1 MRGCAGRALRTLVL
15 GAVMPKLKELSVQGF
30 KSFAETLTL
39 TFPTGITAIVG
50 PNGSG
55 KSNVADAIRWVLGE
69 QRLRSL
75 RGRVGEDMI
84 FAGSKKR
91 SRAGMAR
98 VALTF
103 DNSDGWLPVDFA
115 EVIVERR
122 TYRDGKTDY
131 LLNGSRVRLMDL
143 RDVLDRAGLGREAYL
158 TVGQGLVDQVLS
170 LRPTERTA
178 LFEQAAGITPYR
190 TRREEALR
198 RLDDTRHNLER
209 VQDIIGEIEPRLRRL
224 EREVSRAEQ
233 HAQLSAELKSL
244 LRIWYGY
251 RWGQGLNRLEN
262 ARQRSKYRA
271 ERVARQQEAVDGVLG
286 RVSTLRQQLTAL
298 RTQLAELHRE
308 NSMRHAE
315 AEAFQRE
322 LAVIQERRRLLQDQ
336 QAEAQ
341 ENLAPLYAAQKAEEE
356 ELARLEAAQREA
368 ADRLEQARAALRAV
382 EAEYRKVEAHR
393 HALLS
398 RQGAAQA
405 QALEHRHRLTDRQSR
420 LEQLTERAEQLRA
433 RVSQIE
439 GGLGAAQGRR
449 RSQQTLVEETRRAFE
464 QLERAMAGLA
474 ADEEGLRAALDA
486 ARGESEQ
493 VREALAQKQLPYQQ
507 LAARLDALERLHAE
521 GAGLYAGV
529 RAVLQAVE
537 RGQLRGLPG
546 TFASL
551 IHVPSELDKAM
562 ETALG
567 GQLQD
572 VIALRWEDAR
582 AGIEWLKQQ
591 RAGRA
596 TFLPLDNLRAPQPL
610 ELPALKGVIGVAS
623 ALVSYEDRALEPAV
637 RLLLGR
643 VAVVEDLDAARAL
656 HQQLRGSYQI
666 VTLQGE
672 ILRSGGS
679 LTGGQERREREGD
692 SLLARERERRELPG
706 RVEGLEAEVKALTA
720 ALGRS
725 EEQARALTQDLRA
738 LSERQREAE
747 RQRQAANRT
756 LERTIREL
764 EQVIQETDWQR
775 RLLGE
780 AGEERERLEAT
791 RLRLELEHRQIAA
804 QLAEAEAAA
813 AQATA
818 ELEAASD
825 DEANRAVA
833 EQRTQTALMQQQHEN
848 QRVLLETRR
857 REIGRLRGQIGAQEQ
872 RSTALAEELAALLQ
886 RLETLRASYE
896 TARAAADTTSGRIPA
911 LEQALA
917 ELEQQQERQEQDEG
931 RLRHALREAEQRY
944 SEAEIEARRRED
956 QLTTLRHEIEEALEI
971 VVADLPESLSVQHPL
986 PLSNIATS
994 LPTVAELPE
1003 GLEQQLRDLRT
1014 QINRLEPINTAAKGE
1029 FTEVAERHS
1038 FLREQTADL
1047 ETASAHLR
1055 KIITELDELMQ
1066 TAFSTTFEAIA
1077 TEFSR
1082 VFASLFN
1089 GGTAKLILE
1098 TNGDADLPGVEIIA
1112 RPPGKRTS
1120 GLGMLSGG
1128 ERTLTAVALL
1138 FAVMHVS
1145 PTPFCILDEV
1155 DAMLDEANVG
1165 RFRALL
1171 RELGR
1176 STQFLIVTHN
1186 RGTVEVADTIYG
1198 VSMGEDGVSQVLSLS
1213 LQDLPTS
1220 EEI

>member
-1 MRGCAGRALRTLVL
+1 
-15 GAVMPKLKELSVQGF
+15 MPKLKELTVQGF
-30 KSFAETLTL
+30 KSFAEALTL

-55 KSNVADAIRWVLGE
+55 KSNVADAVRWVLGE
-69 QRLRSL
+69 QRMRSL
-75 RGRVGEDMI
+75 RGRTGEDMI

-91 SRAGMAR
+91 ARAGMAR

-103 DNSDGWLPVDFA
+103 DNSDGWLPLDFA
-115 EVIVERR
+115 EVIIERR

-143 RDVLDRAGLGREAYL
+143 RDVLDRAGLGRDAYL

-178 LFEQAAGITPYR
+178 LFEQAAGIAPYR

-198 RLDDTRHNLER
+198 RLEDTQHNLER
-209 VQDIIGEIEPRLRRL
+209 VRDIVGEIEPRLRRL
-224 EREVSRAEQ
+224 EREVARVEQ

-244 LRIWYGY
+244 LRVWYGY
-251 RWGQGLNRLEN
+251 RWGQALQRVEN
-262 ARQRSKYRA
+262 ARQRAHYRA
-271 ERVARQQEAVDGVLG
+271 ERVARQQEAVEGVLSRAAG
-286 RVSTLRQQLTAL
+286 LRAQMTSL
-298 RTQLAELHRE
+298 RAQLAELHRE
-308 NSMRHAE
+308 NSARHAE
-315 AEAFQRE
+315 AEALQRE
-322 LAVIQERRRLLQDQ
+322 LAVTQERRRSLQEQ
-336 QAEAQ
+336 HAEAQ
-341 ENLAPLYAAQKAEEE
+341 ANLAPLYAAQEDATQ
-356 ELARLEAAQREA
+356 ELAQLEAAQQEA
-368 ADRLEQARAALRAV
+368 ARQLEAAQATLRAV
-382 EAEYRKVEAHR
+382 EVEYRQVEAQR
-393 HALLS
+393 HTLLS
-398 RQGAAQA
+398 RQSAAQA

-420 LEQLTERAEQLRA
+420 LEQLAERAEQLRA
-433 RVSQIE
+433 RV
-439 GGLGAAQGRR
+439 
-449 RSQQTLVEETRRAFE
+449 E
-464 QLERAMAGLA
+464 QLEGTLNAAQERRRNQQAQVEEARRALEQLESVA
-474 ADEEGLRAALDA
+474 ADVQAEEERLQAALDA
-486 ARGESEQ
+486 ARAEAERLR
-493 VREALAQKQLPYQQ
+493 RELAQKQLPYQQ
-507 LAARLDALERLHAE
+507 LTARLEALERLHAE

-546 TFASL
+546 TFAAL
-551 IHVPSELDKAM
+551 VRVPSELDKAI

-572 VIALRWEDAR
+572 VIAARWEDAR
-582 AGIEWLKQQ
+582 AAIEWLKQQ

-596 TFLPLDNLRAPQPL
+596 TFLPLDNLRPAAPL
-610 ELPALKGVIGVAS
+610 ELPALQGVIGVAS

-643 VAVVEDLDAARAL
+643 VAVVADLDAARAL
-656 HQQLRGSYQI
+656 YQRLRGSYQI

-692 SLLARERERRELPG
+692 SLLARERERRELPEH
-706 RVEGLEAEVKALTA
+706 VESLEAEIKVLTA
-720 ALGRS
+720 ALTRS
-725 EEQARALTQDLRA
+725 EEQGRALSQDLRA

-747 RQRQAANRT
+747 RQRQNANRI
-756 LERTIREL
+756 LERAVREL

-791 RLRLELEHRQIAA
+791 RLRLEQEHQQIAA
-804 QLAEAEAAA
+804 QLAEAEAVA

-818 ELEAASD
+818 ELEAVSDEEAS
-825 DEANRAVA
+825 RAVV
-833 EQRTQTALMQQQHEN
+833 EQRTQTALVQQRYEN
-848 QRVLLETRR
+848 QRVLLATRQ
-857 REIGRLRGQIGAQEQ
+857 REWERLCGQIGAQEQ
-872 RSTALAEELAALLQ
+872 RVVALNAELETLSQ
-886 RLETLRASYE
+886 RVETLRAGYE
-896 TARAAADTTSGRIPA
+896 TARVAAEGTAGQIPA
-911 LEQALA
+911 LEQTLA
-917 ELEQQQERQEQDEG
+917 GLEQQQEQLEEEEG
-931 RLRHALREAEQRY
+931 RLRSALRDAEQRY
-944 SEAEIEARRRED
+944 AEVEIEARRRED
-956 QLTTLRHEIEEALEI
+956 QLATLRREIEEALEI
-971 VVADLPESLSVQHPL
+971 VVADLPENLSAQHPL
-986 PLSNIATS
+986 PLGDIAAS
-994 LPTVAELPE
+994 LPAVAELPE

-1014 QINRLEPINTAAKGE
+1014 QINRLEPINTAAKAE
-1029 FTEVAERHS
+1029 YDEVAERHG
-1038 FLREQTADL
+1038 FLREQAADL

-1066 TAFSTTFEAIA
+1066 TAFDTTFQAIA

-1082 VFASLFN
+1082 VFALLFN
-1089 GGTAKLILE
+1089 GGTAQLVLE
-1098 TNGDADLPGVEIIA
+1098 SSPESDLPGVEIIA

-1165 RFRALL
+1165 RFRAML

-1176 STQFLIVTHN
+1176 STQFIIVTHN

>member
-1 MRGCAGRALRTLVL
+1 
-15 GAVMPKLKELSVQGF
+15 MPKLKELSVQGF
-30 KSFAETLTL
+30 KSFAEALTL

-55 KSNVADAIRWVLGE
+55 KSNVADAVRWVLGE
-69 QRLRSL
+69 QRIRSL
-75 RGRVGEDMI
+75 RGRSGEDMI

-103 DNSDGWLPVDFA
+103 DNSDGWLPLDFA

-143 RDVLDRAGLGREAYL
+143 RDVLDRAGLGRDAYL

-170 LRPTERTA
+170 LRPTERTG
-178 LFEQAAGITPYR
+178 LFEQAAGIAPYR

-198 RLDDTRHNLER
+198 RLEDTKRNLER

-251 RWGQGLNRLEN
+251 RWGQALQRVEN
-262 ARQRSKYRA
+262 ARQRSTYRA
-271 ERVARQQEAVDGVLG
+271 ERVARQQETVDDVV
-286 RVSTLRQQLTAL
+286 RRASELRQQMAGL
-298 RTQLAELHRE
+298 RAQLAELHRE
-308 NSMRHAE
+308 NSARHTE
-315 AEAFQRE
+315 AETLQRE
-322 LAVIQERRRLLQDQ
+322 LAVTQERRRLLQEQ
-336 QAEAQ
+336 RVEAEA
-341 ENLAPLYAAQKAEEE
+341 NLAPLHAALQAEEE
-356 ELARLEAAQREA
+356 DLTHLETAQREA
-368 ADRLEQARAALRAV
+368 AERLELAQTTLRTV
-382 EAEYRKVEAHR
+382 EAEYRKVEEQR
-393 HALLS
+393 HALLN
-398 RQGAAQA
+398 RQGAAQV

-420 LEQLTERAEQLRA
+420 LEQLAERLEQLRA
-433 RVSQIE
+433 RVDQIQSA
-439 GGLGAAQGRR
+439 LGAAQERR
-449 RSQQTLVEETRRAFE
+449 RSQQAQVEEARRGSE
-464 QLERAMAGLA
+464 HLEGAAVELRA
-474 ADEEGLRAALDA
+474 EEERLQAALDA
-486 ARGESEQ
+486 ARVEAERLR
-493 VREALAQKQLPYQQ
+493 RELAQKQLPYQQ
-507 LAARLDALERLHAE
+507 LTARLDALERLHAE

-537 RGQLRGLPG
+537 HGHLRGLPG

-551 IHVPSELDKAM
+551 VQVPPELDKAI

-572 VIALRWEDAR
+572 VIAARWEDAR

-596 TFLPLDNLRAPQPL
+596 TFLPLDNLRPSSLL
-610 ELPALKGVIGVAS
+610 ELPALRGVIGVAAS
-623 ALVSYEDRALEPAV
+623 LVHYADRTLEPAV
-637 RLLLGR
+637 QLLLGR

-656 HQQLRGSYQI
+656 YQQLRGSYQI

-706 RVEGLEAEVKALTA
+706 KVETLETEVKTLTA

-725 EEQARALTQDLRA
+725 EEQSRALTQDLRA
-738 LSERQREAE
+738 LAERQRETE
-747 RQRQAANRT
+747 RQRQNASRA
-756 LERTIREL
+756 LEKAIREL
-764 EQVIQETDWQR
+764 EQVIQESDWQR

-780 AGEERERLEAT
+780 AGEERERVEAT
-791 RLRLELEHRQIAA
+791 RLRLEQEQRQIAA
-804 QLAEAEAAA
+804 QLAEAEASVSR
-813 AQATA
+813 ATA
-818 ELEAASD
+818 ELAVVSDEEAS
-825 DEANRAVA
+825 RAVA
-833 EQRTQTALMQQQHEN
+833 EQRTQTALLQQQHEN
-848 QRVLLETRR
+848 QRVLLAARR
-857 REIGRLRGQIGAQEQ
+857 REAERLRGQIAAQEQ
-872 RSTALAEELAALLQ
+872 RDTALVEDLAVLSQ
-886 RLETLRASYE
+886 KLETLRAGYE
-896 TARAAADTTSGRIPA
+896 TARATADSTSERIPA

-917 ELEQQQERQEQDEG
+917 GLEQQQDQQEQEEL
-931 RLRHALREAEQRY
+931 RLRNALREAEQRY
-944 SEAEIEARRRED
+944 AEVEIEARRRED
-956 QLTTLRHEIEEALEI
+956 QLATLRREIEDALEI
-971 VVADLPESLSVQHPL
+971 VVADLPETLSAQHPL
-986 PLSNIATS
+986 PLSDIAAS
-994 LPTVAELPE
+994 LPLVAELPE
-1003 GLEQQLRDLRT
+1003 GLELQLRDLRT
-1014 QINRLEPINTAAKGE
+1014 QINRLEPINNAAKAE
-1029 FTEVAERHS
+1029 FDEVAERHG
-1038 FLREQTADL
+1038 FLREQAADL

-1066 TAFSTTFEAIA
+1066 TAFNTTFQAIA

-1082 VFASLFN
+1082 VFALLFN
-1089 GGTAKLILE
+1089 GGTAKLVLE
-1098 TNGDADLPGVEIIA
+1098 SSAESDLPGVEIIA

-1176 STQFLIVTHN
+1176 ATQFLIVTHN

-1220 EEI
+1220 EEV

>member
-1 MRGCAGRALRTLVL
+1 
-15 GAVMPKLKELSVQGF
+15 MPKLKELSVQGF
-30 KSFAETLTL
+30 KSFAEALTL

-55 KSNVADAIRWVLGE
+55 KSNVADAVRWVLGE
-69 QRLRSL
+69 QRMRSL
-75 RGRVGEDMI
+75 RGRSGEDMI

-115 EVIVERR
+115 EVIIERR

-143 RDVLDRAGLGREAYL
+143 RDVLDRAGLGRDAYL

-170 LRPTERTA
+170 LRPTERTG
-178 LFEQAAGITPYR
+178 LFEQAAGIAPYR

-198 RLDDTRHNLER
+198 RLEDTHRNLER

-224 EREVSRAEQ
+224 EREVARAEQ
-233 HAQLSAELKSL
+233 HAELSAELKSL

-251 RWGQGLNRLEN
+251 RWGQSLQRVEN
-262 ARQRSKYRA
+262 ARQRSKYRV

-286 RVSTLRQQLTAL
+286 RVSGLRQQMAGL
-298 RTQLAELHRE
+298 RAQLAELHRE
-308 NSMRHAE
+308 NSARHAE

-322 LAVIQERRRLLQDQ
+322 LAVRQERRRLLQDQ
-336 QAEAQ
+336 RAEA
-341 ENLAPLYAAQKAEEE
+341 EANLAPLRAALEAEEE
-356 ELARLEAAQREA
+356 ELARLEAAQQEA
-368 ADRLEQARAALRAV
+368 ADRLEQAQAALRAV
-382 EAEYRKVEAHR
+382 EAEYRKVEAQR

-420 LEQLTERAEQLRA
+420 LEQLSERATQLRT

-439 GGLGAAQGRR
+439 GTLGAAQERR
-449 RSQQTLVEETRRAFE
+449 RSQQAQVEEARRALE
-464 QLERAMAGLA
+464 QVESVAAGFQAEEERLQ
-474 ADEEGLRAALDA
+474 AALDA
-486 ARGESEQ
+486 ARAESERLR
-493 VREALAQKQLPYQQ
+493 RELAQQQLPYQQ
-507 LAARLDALERLHAE
+507 LTARLDALERLHAE

-546 TFASL
+546 TFAAL
-551 IHVPSELDKAM
+551 VHVPKELDKAI

-572 VIALRWEDAR
+572 VIATRWEDAR

-596 TFLPLDNLRAPQPL
+596 TFLPLDNLRPPPPL
-610 ELPALKGVIGVAS
+610 ELPKLKGVIGVAS
-623 ALVSYEDRALEPAV
+623 ALVRYEDRALEPAV
-637 RLLLGR
+637 QLLLGR
-643 VAVVEDLDAARAL
+643 VAVAEDLDAARAL

-692 SLLARERERRELPG
+692 SLLARERERRELPDK
-706 RVEGLEAEVKALTA
+706 VERLETEVKALTA
-720 ALGRS
+720 ALQRS
-725 EEQARALTQDLRA
+725 EEQTRALAQEVRT

-747 RQRQAANRT
+747 RQRQSANRT
-756 LERTIREL
+756 LERAIREL
-764 EQVIQETDWQR
+764 EQAIQESDWQR
-775 RLLGE
+775 RLLSE
-780 AGEERERLEAT
+780 AGEERERIEAT
-791 RLRLELEHRQIAA
+791 RLRLEQEHRQIAA
-804 QLAEAEAAA
+804 QLAEAESAA

-818 ELEAASD
+818 ALEAASD

-833 EQRTQTALMQQQHEN
+833 EQRTQTALLQQQYEN
-848 QRVLLETRR
+848 QRVLLATRR
-857 REIGRLRGQIGAQEQ
+857 REAERLRGQIGAQEQ
-872 RSTALAEELAALLQ
+872 RIAALGEELAALLQ
-886 RLETLRASYE
+886 RLDALRASYE

-911 LEQALA
+911 LEQALT
-917 ELEQQQERQEQDEG
+917 ELEQQQGQQEQDEV
-931 RLRHALREAEQRY
+931 RLRQALREAEQRY

-956 QLTTLRHEIEEALEI
+956 QLAALRREIEEALEI
-971 VVADLPESLSVQHPL
+971 VVADLPETLSAQHPL
-986 PLSNIATS
+986 PLSDIAAS
-994 LPTVAELPE
+994 LPSVAELPE

-1014 QINRLEPINTAAKGE
+1014 QINRLEPINTAAKAE
-1029 FTEVAERHS
+1029 YDEVSERHS
-1038 FLREQTADL
+1038 FLREQAADL

-1066 TAFSTTFEAIA
+1066 TAFNTTFQAIA

-1082 VFASLFN
+1082 VFALLFN
-1089 GGTAKLILE
+1089 GGTAKLVLE
-1098 TNGDADLPGVEIIA
+1098 ANGESDLPGVEIIA

>member
-1 MRGCAGRALRTLVL
+1 
-15 GAVMPKLKELSVQGF
+15 MPKLKELSVQGF
-30 KSFAETLTL
+30 KSFAEAVTL

-55 KSNVADAIRWVLGE
+55 KSNVADAVRWVLGE
-69 QRLRSL
+69 QRMRSL
-75 RGRVGEDMI
+75 RGRSGEDMI

-103 DNSDGWLPVDFA
+103 DNSDGWLPLDFA
-115 EVIVERR
+115 EVIIERR

-143 RDVLDRAGLGREAYL
+143 RDVLDRAGLGRDAYL

-170 LRPTERTA
+170 LRPTERTG
-178 LFEQAAGITPYR
+178 LFEQAAGIAPYR

-224 EREVSRAEQ
+224 EREVARAEQ
-233 HAQLSAELKSL
+233 HAELSAELKSL

-251 RWGQGLNRLEN
+251 RWGQALQKLEG
-262 ARQRSKYRA
+262 ARQRSQYRA
-271 ERVARQQEAVDGVLG
+271 ERVTRQQESVDALASRITGLRG
-286 RVSTLRQQLTAL
+286 QMATLRA
-298 RTQLAELHRE
+298 QLAELHRE
-308 NSMRHAE
+308 NSVRHAE
-315 AEAFQRE
+315 AETLQRD
-322 LAVIQERRRLLQDQ
+322 LAVTQERRRLLQEQ
-336 QAEAQ
+336 QVEAQ
-341 ENLAPLYAAQKAEEE
+341 ANLAPLYAAQEDAVA
-356 ELARLEAAQREA
+356 ELAQLETAQREA
-368 ADRLEQARAALRAV
+368 AERLAQAQTALRAV
-382 EAEYRKVEAHR
+382 EAEYRKVEAYR
-393 HALLS
+393 HTLLS
-398 RQGAAQA
+398 RQSAAQA

-420 LEQLTERAEQLRA
+420 LEQLVERVEQLRA
-433 RVSQIE
+433 RGGQIE
-439 GGLGAAQGRR
+439 TVLAAAQERR
-449 RSQQTLVEETRRAFE
+449 RQQQTQVEEARRALE
-464 QLERAMAGLA
+464 QVESAAKGEQAEEERLH
-474 ADEEGLRAALDA
+474 AALDSTRA
-486 ARGESEQ
+486 ESERLR
-493 VREALAQKQLPYQQ
+493 RELAQKQLPYQQ
-507 LAARLDALERLHAE
+507 LTARLDALERLHSE

-551 IHVPSELDKAM
+551 VHVPSELDKAI

-572 VIALRWEDAR
+572 VIATHWDDAR

-596 TFLPLDNLRAPQPL
+596 TFLPLDNLRPPGPL

-637 RLLLGR
+637 QLLLGR

-656 HQQLRGSYQI
+656 YQQLRGSYQI

-679 LTGGQERREREGD
+679 LTGGQERREREGE
-692 SLLARERERRELPG
+692 SLLSRERERRELPG
-706 RVEGLEAEVKALTA
+706 RVEGLAAEVQDLTA

-725 EEQARALTQDLRA
+725 EEQSRTLTQDLRA

-747 RQRQAANRT
+747 RQRQSANRA
-756 LERTIREL
+756 LERTIRDL

-791 RLRLELEHRQIAA
+791 RLRLEQEHRQIGA
-804 QLAEAEAAA
+804 QLAEAESLAAKAAA
-813 AQATA
+813 
-818 ELEAASD
+818 ELAAASD
-825 DEANRAVA
+825 SEANQAVS
-833 EQRTQTALMQQQHEN
+833 EQRTQTVLVQQSYEN
-848 QRVLLETRR
+848 QRVLFATRQ
-857 REIGRLRGQIGAQEQ
+857 RESERLRGQIVAQEQ
-872 RSTALAEELAALLQ
+872 RVTALTEELATLSQ
-886 RLETLRASYE
+886 RLEVLRTGYE
-896 TARAAADTTSGRIPA
+896 AARVAAEGTSRQIPA
-911 LEQALA
+911 LEQALTG
-917 ELEQQQERQEQDEG
+917 LEQQQEQLEQEEA
-931 RLRHALREAEQRY
+931 RLRNTLREAEQRY
-944 SEAEIEARRRED
+944 AEVEIDARRRED
-956 QLTTLRHEIEEALEI
+956 QLATLRHEIEEALEI
-971 VVADLPESLSVQHPL
+971 VVADLPENLSVQHPL
-986 PLSNIATS
+986 PLSDIAAS
-994 LPTVAELPE
+994 LPAVAELPE

-1014 QINRLEPINTAAKGE
+1014 QINRLEPINTTAKQE
-1029 FTEVAERHS
+1029 FDEVAERHG
-1038 FLREQTADL
+1038 FLREQAADL

-1055 KIITELDELMQ
+1055 KIIAELDDLMQ
-1066 TAFSTTFEAIA
+1066 TAFNTTFQAIA

-1082 VFASLFN
+1082 VFALLFN
-1089 GGTAKLILE
+1089 GGTAKLVLE
-1098 TNGDADLPGVEIIA
+1098 TSAESDLPGVEIVA

-1138 FAVMHVS
+1138 FSVMHVS

-1165 RFRALL
+1165 RFRAML
-1171 RELGR
+1171 RDLGR

>member
-1 MRGCAGRALRTLVL
+1 
-15 GAVMPKLKELSVQGF
+15 MPKLKELSVQGF
-30 KSFAETLTL
+30 KSFAEALTL

-55 KSNVADAIRWVLGE
+55 KSNVADAVRWVLGE
-69 QRLRSL
+69 QRMRSL
-75 RGRVGEDMI
+75 RGRSGEDMI

-103 DNSDGWLPVDFA
+103 DNSDGWLPLDFA

-143 RDVLDRAGLGREAYL
+143 RDVLDRAGLGRDAYL

-170 LRPTERTA
+170 LRPTERTG
-178 LFEQAAGITPYR
+178 LFEQAAGIAPYR

-198 RLDDTRHNLER
+198 RLEDTKHNLER

-233 HAQLSAELKSL
+233 HAELSAELKSL

-251 RWGQGLNRLEN
+251 RWGQALQRLES
-262 ARQRSKYRA
+262 ARQRSQYRS
-271 ERVARQQEAVDGVLG
+271 ERVARQQESVDAVAVRITGLRGQMVSL
-286 RVSTLRQQLTAL
+286 RVR
-298 RTQLAELHRE
+298 LAELHRE
-308 NSMRHAE
+308 NSVRHAE
-315 AEAFQRE
+315 AEALQRD
-322 LAVIQERRRLLQDQ
+322 LAVTQERRRLLQDQ

-341 ENLAPLYAAQKAEEE
+341 ANLAPLYAAQEDAAAE
-356 ELARLEAAQREA
+356 LSQLETAQREA
-368 ADRLEQARAALRAV
+368 AERLAQAQAALRTV

-393 HALLS
+393 HTLLS
-398 RQGAAQA
+398 RQSAAQT

-420 LEQLTERAEQLRA
+420 LEQLTERTEQLRT
-433 RVSQIE
+433 RVTQIE
-439 GGLGAAQGRR
+439 GVLGAAQERR
-449 RSQQTLVEETRRAFE
+449 RTQQVQVEEARRVLE
-464 QLERAMAGLA
+464 QIESAAKNEQTEEERLQAT
-474 ADEEGLRAALDA
+474 LDA
-486 ARGESEQ
+486 ARAEAERLR
-493 VREALAQKQLPYQQ
+493 RELAQKQLPYQQ
-507 LAARLDALERLHAE
+507 LTARLDALERLHSE

-546 TFASL
+546 TFAAL
-551 IHVPSELDKAM
+551 VHVPSELDKAI

-572 VIALRWEDAR
+572 VIAIHWDDAR

-596 TFLPLDNLRAPQPL
+596 TFLPLDNLRPPAPL

-637 RLLLGR
+637 QLLLGR
-643 VAVVEDLDAARAL
+643 VAVVEDLDAGRAL
-656 HQQLRGSYQI
+656 YQQLRGSYQI

-679 LTGGQERREREGD
+679 LTGGQERREREGE
-692 SLLARERERRELPG
+692 SLLSRERERRELPG
-706 RVEGLEAEVKALTA
+706 RVENLAAEVQALTA

-725 EEQARALTQDLRA
+725 EEQARAVTQDLRA

-747 RQRQAANRT
+747 RQRQNANRA
-756 LERTIREL
+756 LERAIRDL

-791 RLRLELEHRQIAA
+791 RVRLEQEHRQIAA
-804 QLAEAEAAA
+804 QLAEAESLATQAAA
-813 AQATA
+813 D
-818 ELEAASD
+818 LVAASD
-825 DEANRAVA
+825 TEASQAVA
-833 EQRTQTALMQQQHEN
+833 EQRTQTVLVQQSYEN
-848 QRVLLETRR
+848 QRVLLATRQ
-857 REIGRLRGQIGAQEQ
+857 RESERLQGQIAAQEQ
-872 RSTALAEELAALLQ
+872 RVTALSAELATLSQ
-886 RLETLRASYE
+886 RLDTLRTGYE
-896 TARAAADTTSGRIPA
+896 TARVAAESTSGQIPA
-911 LEQALA
+911 LEQALVG
-917 ELEQQQERQEQDEG
+917 LEQQQEQLEQEEA
-931 RLRHALREAEQRY
+931 RLRNTLREAEQRY
-944 SEAEIEARRRED
+944 AEVEIDARRRED
-956 QLTTLRHEIEEALEI
+956 QLVTLRHEIEEALEI
-971 VVADLPESLSVQHPL
+971 VVADLPENLSVQHPL
-986 PLSNIATS
+986 PLSDIAAS

-1014 QINRLEPINTAAKGE
+1014 QINRLEPINTTAKAE
-1029 FTEVAERHS
+1029 FDEVAERHG
-1038 FLREQTADL
+1038 FLREQSTDL

-1066 TAFSTTFEAIA
+1066 TAFNTTFQAIA

-1082 VFASLFN
+1082 VFALLFN
-1089 GGTAKLILE
+1089 GGTAKLVLE
-1098 TNGDADLPGVEIIA
+1098 TSVESDLPGVEIVA

-1138 FAVMHVS
+1138 FSVMHVS

-1165 RFRALL
+1165 RFRAML
-1171 RELGR
+1171 RDLGR